1 METKTYFEVLISEK
15 ERKKREKRKEERR
28 REKKRKDSKE
38 TCQPSTP
45 VVDSLPFFFFFLSL
59 LGILNSV
66 SQVRRN
72 KTSLVLLKIITKDSV

>member
-45 VVDSLPFFFFFLSL
+45 VVD
-59 LGILNSV
+59 
-66 SQVRRN
+66 
-72 KTSLVLLKIITKDSV
+72 

>member
-45 VVDSLPFFFFFLSL
+45 VVDSLPFFFFLSL